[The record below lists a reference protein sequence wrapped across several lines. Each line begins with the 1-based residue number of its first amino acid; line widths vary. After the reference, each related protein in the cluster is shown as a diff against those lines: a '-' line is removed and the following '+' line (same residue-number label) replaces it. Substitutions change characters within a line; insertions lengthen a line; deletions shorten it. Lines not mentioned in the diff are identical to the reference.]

1 VTWTEVQP
9 DESVFPELGEAFDKT
24 GAVTVG
30 TVGEAT
36 ARLMSQR
43 AVVDFATQWLA
54 VNRRAA

>member
-1 VTWTEVQP
+1 VSFAAVGPRAAEVAGTHR
-9 DESVFPELGEAFDKT
+9 L
-24 GAVTVG
+24 G